1 MFRLRP
7 QKPKAAVSA
16 GALRI
21 ADGVFVFLSIVAF
34 AIGGSTALMGVP
46 RLAQIL
52 AVAPSEGNTAV
63 LRRVSSAPEG
73 ITPKASVTRAAIA
86 IVIDDLGQDLPGTQ
100 RAMALPGTVVLSF
113 LPFAEATP
121 ALSLAA
127 ARGGHEVLLH
137 MPMESL
143 GGKNAGPNALR
154 LDLPRAE
161 VERRLAW
168 ALSRVPSA
176 IGLNNHEG
184 SRFTSD
190 AEALVPVVEAL
201 KARGLFFFDSRT
213 AATTQV
219 VPVARAFGV
228 ASAERDVFLDD
239 TVSRDAISDQLKVLE
254 KKAKAQGVA
263 IAIGHP
269 HAVTMDAL
277 AVWMKTMEARGFVL
291 IPLREAI
298 RLKAERTLPLAS
310 GQ

>member
-7 QKPKAAVSA
+7 EKPKAALGA
-16 GALRI
+16 IALRSAAVI
-21 ADGVFVFLSIVAF
+21 FVCLGVAAFIV
-34 AIGGSTALMGVP
+34 GGLEALKAVRRGAQVP
-46 RLAQIL
+46 APASAQ
-52 AVAPSEGNTAV
+52 AV
-63 LRRVSSAPEG
+63 LRPLSSAQHAIARKESG
-73 ITPKASVTRAAIA
+73 KRAAIA
-86 IVIDDLGQDLPGTQ
+86 IVIDDLGQDLPAAQ
-100 RAMALPGTVVLSF
+100 RAMALPRAVVLSF
-113 LPFAEATP
+113 LPFAETTP
-121 ALSLAA
+121 ALSAEA

-143 GGKNAGPNALR
+143 SGKNAGPNALK

-168 ALSRVPSA
+168 GLSRVPSA

-190 AEALVPVVEAL
+190 AEALVPVVEML

-219 VPVARAFGV
+219 VSVAQAFSV

-239 TVSRDAISDQLKVLE
+239 TVSPDAVTAQLKVLE
-254 KKAKAQGVA
+254 DKARAQGIA

-269 HAVTMDAL
+269 HAVTLEAL
-277 AVWMKTMEARGFVL
+277 AVWTKSLEARGFALV
-291 IPLREAI
+291 PLSEAI
-298 RLKAERTLPLAS
+298 RLKTKRALTLTS
-310 GQ
+310 GR